1 MNQIIE
7 TKFQIG
13 RNLSFAFIDSWA
25 KHPSNLDD
33 LYQQAAF
40 EREAS
45 ILWQAAT
52 STEEFVF
59 KSIQDILV
67 WRLSKKTKTTKKGE
81 QTYCRKQVSDK
92 TPKVVLL
99 HFADFF
105 WKNNT
110 LVQNVENWDIALKY
124 PF

>member
-1 MNQIIE
+1 VSSLNQIIE

-67 WRLSKKTKTTKKGE
+67 
-81 QTYCRKQVSDK
+81 
-92 TPKVVLL
+92 
-99 HFADFF
+99 
-105 WKNNT
+105 
-110 LVQNVENWDIALKY
+110 
-124 PF
+124 